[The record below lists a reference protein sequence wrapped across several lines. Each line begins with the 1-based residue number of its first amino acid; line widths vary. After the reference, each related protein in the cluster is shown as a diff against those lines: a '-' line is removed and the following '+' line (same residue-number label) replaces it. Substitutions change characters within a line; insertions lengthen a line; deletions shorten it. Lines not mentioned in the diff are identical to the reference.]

1 MASIAAVP
9 QFIHTYLLK
18 GIMTQWLLGDHPPF
32 QINFLE
38 IVMLFLGRLS
48 PCGHTYYIS
57 IRNFRRVQDSP
68 IFAAERRNM
77 NFFLPMKK
85 RSCNRTRLKIWPSL
99 NSFFLVQISYSILSY
114 KIGAQM
120 NTVHPNEFGPP
131 SIDHKIS
138 DKKVNQI
145 LDHCYIY
152 YWCF

>member
-1 MASIAAVP
+1 MASIAAVT
-9 QFIHTYLLK
+9 QFIHTYLK
-18 GIMTQWLLGDHPPF
+18 VWLLGDHPPF

-99 NSFFLVQISYSILSY
+99 NSFFFGS
-114 KIGAQM
+114 
-120 NTVHPNEFGPP
+120 NTVQYSQLQNWRTNEYRASKRIWAPLNWP
-131 SIDHKIS
+131 
-138 DKKVNQI
+138 
-145 LDHCYIY
+145 
-152 YWCF
+152 